1 MQCIWATSIEATW
14 GAICLAEV
22 IGYMQLWASRVLRG
36 KIVQYIDLA
45 YRTSSTEPN
54 IMRSSEKGQGAAVV
68 DSTAGTSNTATTSN
82 GNTENTSIREKLP
95 GSGGTT
101 QATGAAS
108 TRVKP
113 KSMRRIRVKIP
124 TAPDSKSNAAK
135 KPDSP
140 NIFARLAQG
149 VFDTR
154 INQHTGS
161 AASTSR
167 EQETSP
173 SKTSTTG
180 RRTSP
185 LNSFGTVPE
194 STIGS
199 SLPKLAAYS
208 TSNATSSSWKP
219 LLPPLF
225 NSDDQKDSLPH
236 SVKATPSTITLKNTT
251 PQHGLAPTPQTPPLG
266 ASEVTPATYTF
277 FGTVFSTV
285 LPLNGFHEPQRS
297 TLFSPR
303 QRLTSSRSDTN
314 LASNASSSASA
325 PEDTIF
331 DSPTPIST
339 STPSVLTLAST
350 SNHTIWDRLK
360 PEPTP
365 STLTSDPLRE
375 TPSETKCE
383 AQLELP
389 QNVSYPFIPTHA
401 RSVSCERGKKG
412 GLGEARQ
419 RAVSDVGAGAR
430 ADEAQAP

>member
-14 GAICLAEV
+14 GAVCLAEV
-22 IGYMQLWASRVLRG
+22 IGYMQVWASRVLRG

-68 DSTAGTSNTATTSN
+68 DSTAGTSSTATTSN
-82 GNTENTSIREKLP
+82 GSTENTSIKEKLS

-101 QATGAAS
+101 QGTGVAS
-108 TRVKP
+108 TLVKP
-113 KSMRRIRVKIP
+113 KSKIRIRVKIP
-124 TAPDSKSNAAK
+124 PAPDSKSNAAK
-135 KPDSP
+135 KPSGPD
-140 NIFARLAQG
+140 IFARIAQG
-149 VFDTR
+149 VSDTP
-154 INQHTGS
+154 INQHTES
-161 AASTSR
+161 ATSTSR
-167 EQETSP
+167 EQETSA

-180 RRTSP
+180 GRTNS
-185 LNSFGTVPE
+185 LNSFGIVPE

-199 SLPKLAAYS
+199 SLPKIAAD
-208 TSNATSSSWKP
+208 TTSSSTSSCWKP

-225 NSDDQKDSLPH
+225 HSDDQKDSLPH
-236 SVKATPSTITLKNTT
+236 SVKATPSTTTLKNTT
-251 PQHGLAPTPQTPPLG
+251 PQHELAPTPQTPPLG

-277 FGTVFSTV
+277 YGTVFSTV
-285 LPLNGFHEPQRS
+285 LRPNGFREPQRS

-314 LASNASSSASA
+314 LASNAPSSASA

-331 DSPTPIST
+331 DSPTPIF
-339 STPSVLTLAST
+339 TPSVLNFAST
-350 SNHTIWDRLK
+350 SNHTIWDRLT

-375 TPSETKCE
+375 TPSEAECV

-389 QNVSYPFIPTHA
+389 QTVSYPYISTHA
-401 RSVSCERGKKG
+401 RSVSGEGGKKG
-412 GLGEARQ
+412 GLGEVRQ
-419 RAVSDVGAGAR
+419 RAVSDVGAGAG
-430 ADEAQAP
+430 ANLAQTP